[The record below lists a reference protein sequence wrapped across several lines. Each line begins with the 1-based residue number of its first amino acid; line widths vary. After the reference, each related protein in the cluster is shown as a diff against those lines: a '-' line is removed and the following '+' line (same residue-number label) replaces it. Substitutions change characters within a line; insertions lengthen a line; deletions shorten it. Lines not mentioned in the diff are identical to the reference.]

1 MSHNMRNAFGC
12 MTDTVSISQQQP
24 RILVVLVKSR
34 SGEYKWCLPGGR
46 INPGETPLRAALR
59 ELREET
65 GYTPS
70 LHDSSAYTSQSQD
83 TCIWVTIYDFD
94 SVGHD
99 GRVSIFQNARKAF
112 QYPAETFDYGF
123 ARREGDDIRGYRWVV
138 RDYGPERKKEQQT
151 LRDGTYEGLEL
162 ALQHDWN
169 RPPPWWLRLAR
180 RIGLVT

>member
-24 RILVVLVKSR
+24 RILVVRVKSR
-34 SGEYKWCLPGGR
+34 SGEEVWALPGGR

-70 LHDSSAYTSQSQD
+70 LHNAVVYMINSGD
-83 TCIWVTIYDFD
+83 TCFWVTAYDFQR
-94 SVGHD
+94 VGHD
-99 GRVSIFQNARKAF
+99 GRVDIFTGDRKAF
-112 QYPAETFDYGF
+112 QYPVETFDYGF
-123 ARREGDDIRGYRWVV
+123 ARKEGDDSRGYRWVV
-138 RDYGPERKKEQQT
+138 RDYGGQKKEQQT

-162 ALQHDWN
+162 AFKHEWN
-169 RPPPWWLRLAR
+169 KK
-180 RIGLVT
+180 

>member
-1 MSHNMRNAFGC
+1 ML
-12 MTDTVSISQQQP
+12 QEQP
-24 RILVVLVKSR
+24 RLLVVLVQSR
-34 SGEYKWCLPGGR
+34 SGALKWALPGGR

-83 TCIWVTIYDFD
+83 TCILVTIYDFD

-99 GRVSIFQNARKAF
+99 GRVSIFQNARTAF
-112 QYPAETFDYGF
+112 QYPVETFDYGF
-123 ARREGDDIRGYRWVV
+123 ARSEGDDIHGYRWVV
-138 RDYGPERKKEQQT
+138 RDYSGKKKEQQT

-162 ALQHDWN
+162 AFQHDWN
-169 RPPPWWLRLAR
+169 KS
-180 RIGLVT
+180 